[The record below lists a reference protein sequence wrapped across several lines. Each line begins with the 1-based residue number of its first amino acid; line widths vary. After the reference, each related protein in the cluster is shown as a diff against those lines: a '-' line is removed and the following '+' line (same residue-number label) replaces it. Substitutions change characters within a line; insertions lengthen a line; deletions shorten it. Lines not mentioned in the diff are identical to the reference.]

1 MPAKVATRSS
11 LEQIARLDR
20 MLRMGASMGAMTQSL
35 GCCEKTVRRHLS
47 WMCRKFEVRIVRV
60 VSSHGTVWR
69 YRDGSPLIFTAE
81 ATRALQ

>member
-11 LEQIARLDR
+11 VEQIARLDR
-20 MLRMGASMGAMTQSL
+20 MLRIGASMDQMTQSL
-35 GCCEKTVRRHLS
+35 GCCEKTVRRHLA
-47 WMCRKFEVRIVRV
+47 WMCRKFEVRIVRA
-60 VSSHGTVWR
+60 VSCNGTSWR